1 MPVGI
6 TELAHSLRKH
16 AALPVPIPLGHW
28 QQFACAALGHK
39 SLASF
44 QAAQNA
50 EQEPQEFDR
59 VPHVVPDF
67 ELLVERAREL
77 SIPVPDDEL
86 WTLVKAAFK
95 ERLPK
100 TRVNSTYD
108 DLAADFLEL
117 AQEAVLLDDDVS
129 SAMANANFD
138 GVEEVYFEEDLE
150 PHFAT
155 LDLPHTETVP
165 VQITL
170 GIDTER
176 PYSGHQVM
184 CKVAVT
190 STRCGLRCF
199 EVPEV
204 EVLSA
209 GLDQDW
215 GDEDYDSGPPQRSK
229 AQALAEELGI
239 NFEQAEELVDAEATA
254 DTGDSG
260 ETVYGYLFDFTD
272 HASPEL
278 ASRLMRQRGSLQLR
292 VGPNFFEGIR
302 GPDFPN

>member
-28 QQFACAALGHK
+28 QQLVCAALGHK
-39 SLASF
+39 SFASF

-50 EQEPQEFDR
+50 EREPQEFGH
-59 VPHVVPDF
+59 VPHLVPDF
-67 ELLVERAREL
+67 DLLDERAKEL
-77 SIPVPDDEL
+77 SISFPEEEL
-86 WTLVKAAFK
+86 WTLVKQAFK
-95 ERLPK
+95 ERLPSTK
-100 TRVNSTYD
+100 FNSSYD
-108 DLAADFLEL
+108 DLSADFLESVQDVVL
-117 AQEAVLLDDDVS
+117 ADDDVS
-129 SAMANANFD
+129 AAMANANFD

-150 PHFAT
+150 PQFAT
-155 LDLPHTETVP
+155 LDLPYTETVD
-165 VQITL
+165 VQVTL
-170 GIDTER
+170 GLDPER
-176 PYSGHQVM
+176 PYSGHKVM

-199 EVPEV
+199 EAPEV

-215 GDEDYDSGPPQRSK
+215 GDEDCDEPPIRSM
-229 AQALAEELGI
+229 AQALAEELDIEVG
-239 NFEQAEELVDAEATA
+239 EAEWLVDAEPIE
-254 DTGDSG
+254 DTGSSG
-260 ETVYGYLFDFTD
+260 EMVYRYVFDFTD

-278 ASRLMRQRGSLQLR
+278 AAKLMRQRGSLQLE

-302 GPDFPN
+302 GSDFPN

>member
-16 AALPVPIPLGHW
+16 AALPVPISLGHW

-50 EQEPQEFDR
+50 EREPQEFDR
-59 VPHVVPDF
+59 VPHVVPDL
-67 ELLVERAREL
+67 ELLAERAKQL
-77 SIPVPDDEL
+77 SIPVQDDEL
-86 WTLVKAAFK
+86 QALVKTAFK
-95 ERLPK
+95 GRLPK
-100 TRVNSTYD
+100 TKINSSYD
-108 DLAADFLEL
+108 DLAADFLEF
-117 AQEAVLLDDDVS
+117 AQEAVLADDAVNS
-129 SAMANANFD
+129 EMANANFD
-138 GVEEVYFEEDLE
+138 GVEEVYFDEDLK
-150 PHFAT
+150 PQFAT
-155 LDLPHTETVP
+155 LDLPYTETVP
-165 VQITL
+165 VQVTL

-199 EVPEV
+199 ETPEV

-215 GDEDYDSGPPQRSK
+215 GDEDHEGPPVRSM
-229 AQALAEELGI
+229 AQALADELGI
-239 NFEQAEELVDAEATA
+239 EVEDAKELVDAEAIE
-254 DTGDSG
+254 DTGNSD
-260 ETVYGYLFDFTD
+260 EMVYGYVFDFTD

-278 ASRLMRQRGSLQLR
+278 ASSLMLQRGSLQLR

-302 GPDFPN
+302 GPDLPN